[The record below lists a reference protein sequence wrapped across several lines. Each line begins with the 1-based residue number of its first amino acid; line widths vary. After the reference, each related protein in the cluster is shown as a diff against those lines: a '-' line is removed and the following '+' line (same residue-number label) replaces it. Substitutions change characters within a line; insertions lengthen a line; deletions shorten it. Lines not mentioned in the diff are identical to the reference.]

1 MDLLRSCV
9 LVSGFGLRRGKTF
22 PRTLCGETIRL
33 DHRHIP
39 NRDVFFDN
47 ISQMKPE
54 AWRPGTLD
62 ALATGSADGKRIVI
76 KAVNYDEQRN
86 TLLLRFQGTRAPA
99 KAKVTAFS
107 VSAGLTDEPTMA
119 DPARIKPVQTSL
131 PYARDLAVE
140 MKPFSV

>member
-62 ALATGSADGKRIVI
+62 AIATGSADGRRIVI

-86 TLLLRFQGTRAPA
+86 TLLVRLQGSMVPERATV
-99 KAKVTAFS
+99 KVYTLN
-107 VSAGLTDEPTMA
+107 AGLTDAP
-119 DPARIKPVQTSL
+119 S
-131 PYARDLAVE
+131 
-140 MKPFSV
+140 